1 MMDETNITK
10 KEAVKLVRK
19 RLKELLK
26 PLGFQPYPQ
35 NKNCLMRVREELIDE
50 VSLRTDGSH
59 LTPCF
64 HIYYRK
70 APFASACVD
79 LVNGSLWRVMKKQ
92 EQITANLWWNV
103 NIPQKGSYY
112 YEAKHF
118 EEVWKDVVLAL
129 ERYILPYMNAMRVEK
144 LLSFMVKRQLREDGE
159 EEIFRV
165 YPTVI
170 FSDTYFACMNQAA
183 VYGVGMWIAG
193 RYTEGLPYIIFA
205 QNKYREHIRPHE
217 LEKEQFHEGRALE
230 VLDKLI
236 AVYERKPE
244 ELKDTVQQLSDMI
257 SANWMDYIM

>member
-1 MMDETNITK
+1 MDETITK
-10 KEAVKLVRK
+10 KDAVKLVRN

-26 PLGFQPYPQ
+26 PFGFQPYPKGR
-35 NKNCLMRVREELIDE
+35 NSLIRVREELIDE

-70 APFASACVD
+70 APFSSIYVD

-92 EQITANLWWNV
+92 EQIAANLWWNV
-103 NIPQKGSYY
+103 NIPHNGPYY
-112 YEAKHF
+112 YKTEHF

-129 ERYILPYMNAMRVEK
+129 ERYILPYMDTMSVEK
-144 LLSFMVKRQLREDGE
+144 LLSFMVKGQWREDGE

-165 YPTVI
+165 YPIVY
-170 FSDTYFACMNQAA
+170 FSDKYFACMNQAA

-193 RYTEGLPYIIFA
+193 RYAEGLPYIIFA
-205 QNKYREHIRPHE
+205 QNKYREHTRLHE
-217 LEKEQFHEGRALE
+217 LEREGRALE
-230 VLDKLI
+230 VLDTLI
-236 AVYERKPE
+236 DIYERKPK
-244 ELKDTVQQLSDMI
+244 ELKDSIQQLSGMI

>member
-1 MMDETNITK
+1 MVEANITK

-26 PLGFQPYPQ
+26 PLEFQQDP
-35 NKNCLMRVREELIDE
+35 KSRNCLMRVREELIDE

-79 LVNGSLWRVMKKQ
+79 LVNGSLWHVMKEQ
-92 EQITANLWWNV
+92 EQITANLWWDV
-103 NIPQKGSYY
+103 NIPQSGSYY
-112 YEAKHF
+112 YEAEHF
-118 EEVWKDVVLAL
+118 EEVWENVVLAL
-129 ERYILPYMNAMRVEK
+129 ERYILPYMDAMSVEK
-144 LLSFMVKRQLREDGE
+144 LLSSMVKRQWREDGK

-165 YPTVI
+165 YPTVF
-170 FSDTYFACMNQAA
+170 FSDKYFACMNQAA

-193 RYTEGLPYIIFA
+193 RYAEGLPYIIFA

-217 LEKEQFHEGRALE
+217 PEKEQFTEGRALG

-244 ELKDTVQQLSDMI
+244 ELKDTVQLLSDMI